1 MERRPQSNRQKA
13 QRLGHIAEWVC
24 ANYLRT
30 KGYSIIAGRFKT
42 KVGEVDIIARRRDV
56 LVFVEVKFRQ
66 TTDEAIRA
74 VTPASQKR
82 IGRAAQAFIARN
94 GDAQSLGVRYDV
106 IAMGRWRLVHLRDAW
121 RDKN

>member
-24 ANYLRT
+24 TNYLRT
-30 KGYSIIAGRFKT
+30 KGYSIIARRFKT